1 MNRDLWFRAV
11 SARDDEELIVDGGY
25 KSFSIDFFVLLG

>member
-1 MNRDLWFRAV
+1 VNRDLWFRAV

-25 KSFSIDFFVLLG
+25 